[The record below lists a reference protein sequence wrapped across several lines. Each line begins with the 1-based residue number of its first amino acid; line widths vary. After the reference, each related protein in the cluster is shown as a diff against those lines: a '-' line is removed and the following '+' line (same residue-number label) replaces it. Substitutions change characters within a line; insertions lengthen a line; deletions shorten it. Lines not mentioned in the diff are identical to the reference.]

1 MNELE
6 LRKNIIRLIEHDQKE
21 QMNEMKT
28 GGKFNARLSYEYRD
42 LMERLSILEGCS
54 KTELFKR
61 ALDAYASGWA
71 SALYPSQ

>member
-28 GGKFNARLSYEYRD
+28 GGKFNARLNYEYRD

>member
-6 LRKNIIRLIEHDQKE
+6 LRKNIIRLIEHDQRE

-28 GGKFNARLSYEYRD
+28 GGKFNARLNYEYRD